1 MSIAHRLYLSKALRV
16 FMPNTMW
23 IAPECDSTLVH
34 NLAKGAD
41 ISETLARLLVNR
53 GVATVEEARAFLSPS
68 LGQLHDPMLLPDME
82 AGVERAAKALEN
94 GEKILVHGDYD
105 VDGVSSAAL
114 LIRTLT
120 RLGGNI
126 IHRVPHRKRDGYDI
140 KTVTVEEAKAE
151 GATLII
157 TADCGVTA
165 CETVEHA
172 QSLGVD
178 IIVTDHHEPG
188 EKLPDAVAVINP
200 KRHDSVYPFS
210 HLAGVGVALKF
221 AQALIR
227 RLGYNDK
234 KYVERYLDL
243 AALGTIADV
252 MPLVGENRVIAKFGL
267 KAIEDS
273 KKLGIQAMLERTGL
287 KGKRLSTHSI
297 GFILGPRINAVGR
310 LDDAAIAL
318 QLLITNDAQE
328 AKELVEVL
336 EQRNI
341 ERQVEQAKI
350 LEEARKILEERDID
364 SLRALVLSNAG
375 WNSGVVGIVA
385 SKIMEQY
392 NRPVILLSVDEES
405 GTASGSARSIEAFNM
420 IGALDECRHLLEKA
434 GGHEHAAGI
443 TLKAENIAEFE
454 SKLNDIASE
463 IIKPED
469 MVPKLVVDSEIEPE
483 NVSWELL
490 REIDK
495 LEPFGPGNPEPIF
508 CSSEVGLLEK
518 RKVGDGSHLK
528 MRVMGRGG
536 AQLNCIAFGFG
547 DVEPMLQLGSGIDL
561 CYNIRSNSYNGY
573 DTLQLTV
580 KDIKWSGEEKMRTEE

>member
-1 MSIAHRLYLSKALRV
+1 
-16 FMPNTMW
+16 MW
-23 IAPECDSTLVH
+23 IAPECDSALVH

-41 ISETLARLLVNR
+41 ISETLACILANR
-53 GVATVEEARAFLSPS
+53 GVATVEDARAFLSPS
-68 LGQLHDPMLLPDME
+68 LDQLHDPMLLPDME

-114 LIRTLT
+114 LIRALT

-140 KTVTVEEAKAE
+140 KAATAEEAQAE

-172 QSLGVD
+172 QSLGID
-178 IIVTDHHEPG
+178 IIITDHHEQG
-188 EKLPDAVAVINP
+188 ENLPDAVAVINP
-200 KRHDSVYPFS
+200 KRHDSVYPFP

-221 AQALIR
+221 AQALVR

-234 KYVERYLDL
+234 KFVERYLDF

-267 KAIEDS
+267 KAVEES
-273 KKLGIQAMLERTGL
+273 KKIGIQAMLERTDL
-287 KGKRLSTHSI
+287 KGKRLSSHSI
-297 GFILGPRINAVGR
+297 GFVLGPRINAVGR

-318 QLLITNDAQE
+318 QLLITSDARE
-328 AKELVEVL
+328 ARELVEVL
-336 EQRNI
+336 EQRNN

-350 LEEARKILEERDID
+350 LEEARKILEGRDID
-364 SLRALVLSNAG
+364 SLRALVLSSVG

-392 NRPVILLSVDEES
+392 HRPVILLSIDEES

-420 IGALDECRHLLEKA
+420 IGALEECRYLLDKA
-434 GGHEHAAGI
+434 GGHEHAAGV
-443 TLKAENIAEFE
+443 TLKADNLAEFE
-454 SKLNDIASE
+454 SKLNDVASE

-469 MVPKLVVDSEIEPE
+469 MVPRLVVDGEVEPE
-483 NVSWELL
+483 KISWDLL
-490 REIDK
+490 REIK
-495 LEPFGPGNPEPIF
+495 RLEPFGPGNAEPVF
-508 CSSEVGLLEK
+508 CSSGVDLLEK

-561 CYNIRSNSYNGY
+561 CYNIKSNSYNGY
-573 DTLQLTV
+573 DTVQLTV
-580 KDIKWSGEEKMRTEE
+580 KDIKWSEEAKAEGA